1 MSKHRYVGGIISST
15 LPTPSQ
21 ASASGVWTLDEAQY
35 YQKQGNWPSGSG
47 ADPYF
52 QNTTLLL
59 HGDGTNGAQNNT
71 FLDSSTNN
79 FTITRNG
86 NTTQGAFNPYV
97 GPGNWSNY
105 FDGTGDY
112 LTAPANAAYAFG
124 TGDFTVEAWVYP
136 VIRNATYGSQ
146 IAGPHAYTVSADWLF
161 IINTAGNLY
170 FQISSSSTGAQTSTS
185 TVPLNSWS
193 HVVVVRLSGTVTF
206 YINGVAAGSGS
217 YTTSVAN
224 TQALGIG
231 AANNGNAATAL
242 TGYISNLRIVKG
254 TAVYTSAFTPSTT
267 PLVAT
272 TQTVLLTC
280 NNNGFIDQSAANNTL
295 TRNGDTRVSKFSP
308 FTLYQVTPASYS
320 GYFDGTGD
328 YLSAPTSS
336 VQLGAQEFTF
346 ETWVYF
352 SEVANDRTL
361 IYWNGN
367 TSGNAALHVRTISAR
382 WALWISQNGSS
393 WAIQQNAL
401 GSTIVAGQ
409 WYHVAVVRAGNNVR
423 MFVNGTDIT
432 SGGYT
437 LSGSLMTTYTLNQI
451 GVYNSAFYYMQGSL
465 SNFRIVSGT
474 AVYTANF
481 TPPTSALTTTTT
493 VPSNQSN
500 SVSFDGSGDYLNI
513 ATSTAFGIGTGD
525 FTIEYW
531 VYFNSL
537 SGTPVVFDMRSS
549 GADTMLSDYYNG
561 SGNPVLYYNSANL
574 LVSSG
579 VVAVGSWNHIVWVR
593 SGTTI
598 TSYVNGVARGTAT
611 SSANFGTTQPF
622 RIGANITPGAYVNGY
637 ISNFRFVKGAA
648 VYTSNFTPSTTPL
661 TLTSQ
666 GATAA
671 NVSLL
676 TCQDTLL
683 EDNSLNYFRIT
694 PFGDARPSSA
704 NPFVST
710 NGIGGT
716 SYSGFF
722 DGTGDYLNLSSP
734 VALAIGTNSFTWEA
748 WVFPISTAT
757 FCVIYDNNGSGDATG
772 TGRFLITM
780 EVGGQ
785 IRLTTLAGTSVLL
798 NSGTSVIPA
807 RQWTHIAISRSGT
820 TGYLF
825 FNGVVV
831 NSATVSTNFLVA
843 TNSATNRPII
853 GANGF
858 NTNNGFNGYIS
869 NLRVV
874 NGTALYTS
882 AFSPSTTPLT
892 SVTNTALLTCQSTTF
907 IDNSTNAFPI
917 SVSGNA
923 VTNAFNPY
931 SGATTLLTCQSTQF
945 IDNSAIPVTITANGN
960 ATPERANPFTDTVTG
975 PTPYAAATYGGSGY
989 FDGSGDYLTFPQAAL
1004 QFGTSD
1010 FTVEAW
1016 VYFTTIGTDQYIFNY
1031 ASSGPTHVG
1040 INYYSG
1046 AWRIGGFNS
1055 YLVTGGSASTGQWY
1069 HVAMVRSANNLRAY
1083 INGAQI
1089 GSAVSVSGVTFSA
1102 SGIGYIGAYYS
1113 TQGLNLNGYI
1123 SNLRVITGTAV
1134 YTGPFVPPAAPVTAV
1149 SGTQLL
1155 VNGTNAGIFDNT
1167 TVNDLE
1173 TIGSAQVS
1181 TSVVKYGTGSIYL
1194 NGLNSYLFGPNTP
1207 DLNFGSGNFTIEGWF
1222 YSISV
1227 ATNGLISKWNDGGNQ
1242 RGWKLDTQSA
1252 GTMTF
1257 YYSTTGS
1264 DFPVVTFSG
1273 ASLDANTWT
1282 HLALVRNGSTLTLY
1296 KNGTSIG
1303 SSAFTATIF
1312 ANNSQSCIG
1321 GWFVSTGTPQTVSVS
1336 PYNGYMDDV
1345 RVTKGVARY
1354 TANFTPPGGP
1364 FPNF

>member
-1 MSKHRYVGGIISST
+1 LGGT
-15 LPTPSQ
+15 ATAAQDLQ
-21 ASASGVWTLDEAQY
+21 ATV
-35 YQKQGNWPSGSG
+35 PCRIG
-47 ADPYF
+47 ATVS
-52 QNTTLLL
+52 NT
-59 HGDGTNGAQNNT
+59 
-71 FLDSSTNN
+71 
-79 FTITRNG
+79 
-86 NTTQGAFNPYV
+86 
-97 GPGNWSNY
+97 NY
-105 FDGTGDY
+105 FTG
-112 LTAPANAAYAFG
+112 N
-124 TGDFTVEAWVYP
+124 
-136 VIRNATYGSQ
+136 
-146 IAGPHAYTVSADWLF
+146 
-161 IINTAGNLY
+161 
-170 FQISSSSTGAQTSTS
+170 
-185 TVPLNSWS
+185 
-193 HVVVVRLSGTVTF
+193 
-206 YINGVAAGSGS
+206 
-217 YTTSVAN
+217 
-224 TQALGIG
+224 
-231 AANNGNAATAL
+231 
-242 TGYISNLRIVKG
+242 
-254 TAVYTSAFTPSTT
+254 
-267 PLVAT
+267 
-272 TQTVLLTC
+272 
-280 NNNGFIDQSAANNTL
+280 
-295 TRNGDTRVSKFSP
+295 
-308 FTLYQVTPASYS
+308 
-320 GYFDGTGD
+320 
-328 YLSAPTSS
+328 
-336 VQLGAQEFTF
+336 
-346 ETWVYF
+346 
-352 SEVANDRTL
+352 
-361 IYWNGN
+361 
-367 TSGNAALHVRTISAR
+367 
-382 WALWISQNGSS
+382 
-393 WAIQQNAL
+393 
-401 GSTIVAGQ
+401 
-409 WYHVAVVRAGNNVR
+409 
-423 MFVNGTDIT
+423 
-432 SGGYT
+432 
-437 LSGSLMTTYTLNQI
+437 
-451 GVYNSAFYYMQGSL
+451 L
-465 SNFRIVSGT
+465 SNFRAIKGT
-474 AVYTANF
+474 ALYTASF
-481 TPPTSALTTTTT
+481 SPPTSPLTA
-493 VPSNQSN
+493 
-500 SVSFDGSGDYLNI
+500 I
-513 ATSTAFGIGTGD
+513 
-525 FTIEYW
+525 
-531 VYFNSL
+531 
-537 SGTPVVFDMRSS
+537 SGTSF
-549 GADTMLSDYYNG
+549 
-561 SGNPVLYYNSANL
+561 
-574 LVSSG
+574 
-579 VVAVGSWNHIVWVR
+579 
-593 SGTTI
+593 
-598 TSYVNGVARGTAT
+598 
-611 SSANFGTTQPF
+611 
-622 RIGANITPGAYVNGY
+622 
-637 ISNFRFVKGAA
+637 
-648 VYTSNFTPSTTPL
+648 
-661 TLTSQ
+661 
-666 GATAA
+666 
-671 NVSLL
+671 L
-676 TCQDTLL
+676 TCQSTTFIDNSPNAIAITNTGSVVTNESNPFSGATTLL
-683 EDNSLNYFRIT
+683 TGQSRLLQDDSVIPVAIT
-694 PFGDARPSSA
+694 PVGDARPTSA
-704 NPFVST
+704 NPFVTT

-722 DGTGDYLNLSSP
+722 DGTGDYLSGPASNSSIWP
-734 VALAIGTNSFTWEA
+734 
-748 WVFPISTAT
+748 
-757 FCVIYDNNGSGDATG
+757 GSGNFTIEYWLYLPSNPG
-772 TGRFLITM
+772 S
-780 EVGGQ
+780 
-785 IRLTTLAGTSVLL
+785 TTYYNHFSYGTSGSVLRVF
-798 NSGTSVIPA
+798 NTGATSKVEVFSGTSVILNPA
-807 RQWTHIAISRSGT
+807 WPGVGQWNHFALVRNGT
-820 TGYLF
+820 TLTLYI
-825 FNGVVV
+825 NGVAAQSV
-831 NSATVSTNFLVA
+831 
-843 TNSATNRPII
+843 TNSTDFSTGTLTI
-853 GANGF
+853 GGEGASNSLL
-858 NTNNGFNGYIS
+858 GYVS
-869 NLRVV
+869 NFRIVK
-874 NGTALYTS
+874 GTAVYTS
-882 AFSPSTTPLT
+882 NFSPSTTPLVAVSGT
-892 SVTNTALLTCQSTTF
+892 QLLTCQSTTF